1 MIPVPLSMKKLH
13 NRGFN
18 QAWELCK
25 VISKRYRIN
34 TDPFILAR
42 NHMSGDQAHASR
54 EQRLTRLINTFRVN
68 PKSLDRIA
76 NQNIL
81 IIDDVMTTGAT
92 LNVMAKVLKDLGAQ
106 SVHNWVIL
114 RTPL

>member
-13 NRGFN
+13 HRGFN

-25 VISKRYRIN
+25 IMSKRLKIDS
-34 TDPFILAR
+34 DPFVLGR
-42 NHMSGDQAHASR
+42 NHTDGDQAHASR

-81 IIDDVMTTGAT
+81 IVDDVMTTGAT
-92 LNVMAKVLKDLGAQ
+92 LNVMAKVLKDFGAQ

>member
-1 MIPVPLSMKKLH
+1 MKKLH
-13 NRGFN
+13 HRGFN
-18 QAWELCK
+18 QAWEFCK
-25 VISKRYRIN
+25 IMSRRLKIDS
-34 TDPFILAR
+34 DPFVLGR
-42 NHMSGDQAHASR
+42 NHTDGNQVHASR
-54 EQRLTRLINTFRVN
+54 EERLTRLINTFRVN

-92 LNVMAKVLKDLGAQ
+92 LNVMAKVLKDFGAQ